1 MLKPPE
7 ILHFGG
13 ERYCV
18 DLNWFLRRL
27 TMPESTPYKLSRAV
41 LPLNYDLV
49 LQPDLEKFTFS
60 GHETLELEV
69 VEATNEI
76 VLNAID
82 LDIEFQRLTTSDNV
96 VAAPPTV
103 TVDEEL
109 ERISFLFEEEL
120 SPGKVVMDL
129 AFEGTLNDQ
138 LRGFYRSQYVDDDG
152 NERYLAS
159 TQFEA
164 TDARR
169 AFPCWDEPA
178 FKATFDVTLIVPDGL
193 AAISNTA
200 VISETSASAGLR
212 TVKFERSPK
221 MSTYLVAFIVGDM
234 VSVEEQTPSGTLM
247 RVWATR
253 GREEQGRYALDN
265 AVRLLSYFN
274 GYFGIPFP
282 LSKLDH
288 IAIPDFAAGAMENW
302 GAITYRE
309 TALLY
314 DPENSAAAARQ
325 RIVEV
330 IAHEMAHMWF
340 GDLVT
345 MAWWDD
351 LWLNESFASWM
362 GDKAVD
368 NLYPEWDMWTQFVS
382 ADTNSGLS
390 LDGLRNSHPIE
401 ANVGNP
407 SEIRELFD
415 AISYSKGGATLR
427 MLEQFL
433 GPDTFQKGLQAY
445 LSEHQYANA
454 QTRDLW
460 RALSQ
465 ASGHPVE
472 DMMDSWVKQT
482 GHPLLTLDSSQ
493 NITNTITVAQER
505 FLYDHLLTE
514 ESDNNSLWQIPVRVA
529 SAAAATPQVHLMDG
543 QNASISLN
551 SAIGNADDQWL
562 VVNAGR
568 TGFYRSRYSGD
579 AFNRIVAAIARQA
592 LPAVDRLGIQDDTYA
607 LMRAGFGPATD
618 FLELAAAY
626 KGEDDASVWTD
637 LAMNLKGFEALL
649 YDQPYLG
656 AFREFALS
664 IFSGIASRVGWDA
677 SPDEG
682 HRDALLRATV
692 LGQAGGYGDQATLQT
707 ARDRF
712 NRFLSTKEPINP
724 DIRGVVYG
732 LVALTGDNEAYEN
745 LWGLEREA
753 TLQEEKMRLLGA
765 LARFQ
770 TRDLLSETLNRA
782 MGSDVRAQDAP
793 LVVVAVASAN
803 PDGRDLAWNFLRE
816 NWKEFDR
823 RYGRG
828 GFAIARLVGI
838 AGGFASAD
846 RANEVTAFFEN
857 NPAPSAARAID
868 QAVERIHLNT
878 RWIERNAESLEK
890 WFA

>member
-1 MLKPPE
+1 
-7 ILHFGG
+7 
-13 ERYCV
+13 
-18 DLNWFLRRL
+18 
-27 TMPESTPYKLSRAV
+27 MPENTPYKLTRSV
-41 LPLNYDLV
+41 VPINYDLV

-69 VEATNEI
+69 IDPTNEI
-76 VLNAID
+76 VLNAIE
-82 LDIEFQRLTTSDNV
+82 LEVNFQRLVTSDNTSI
-96 VAAPPTV
+96 AAPTV
-103 TVDEEL
+103 TIDEEL
-109 ERISFLFEEEL
+109 ERVSFLFAEEL
-120 SPGKVVMDL
+120 QPGKVFMDL
-129 AFEGTLNDQ
+129 AFQGILNDQ

-169 AFPCWDEPA
+169 AFPCWDEPS
-178 FKATFDVTLIVPDGL
+178 FKATFDVTLVVPEAL

-200 VISETSASAGLR
+200 VLSETVASAGLR

-234 VSVEEQTPSGTLM
+234 ASVEEQTPSGTLI
-247 RVWATR
+247 RVWATK

-314 DPENSAAAARQ
+314 DPGNSAAAARQ

-401 ANVGNP
+401 AKVENP

-433 GPDTFQKGLQAY
+433 GSEIFQKGLQSY
-445 LSEHQYANA
+445 LSEHQYGNA

-460 RALSQ
+460 FALSQ

-472 DMMDSWVKQT
+472 GMMDSWVKQT
-482 GHPLLTLDSSQ
+482 GHPLLTLDSSAD
-493 NITNTITVAQER
+493 ITSTIQVAQER
-505 FLYDHLLTE
+505 FLYDHLLTD
-514 ESDNNSLWQIPVRVA
+514 ESDDNSVWQIPVRVA
-529 SAAAATPQVHLMDG
+529 SATQATPQIHLMDG
-543 QNASISLN
+543 KEATITLDNELGI
-551 SAIGNADDQWL
+551 ADDQWL

-568 TGFYRSRYSGD
+568 TGFYRSRYAGE
-579 AFNRIVAAIARQA
+579 AFSRIVAAIGRQE
-592 LPAVDRLGIQDDTYA
+592 LTAVDRLGIQDDTYA

-626 KGEDDASVWTD
+626 KQENDASVWTD
-637 LAMNLKGFEALL
+637 LAMNLKGFESLL
-649 YDQPYLG
+649 YDQPYLED
-656 AFREFALS
+656 FRKFALS
-664 IFSGIASRVGWDA
+664 IFGDIASQVGWDA
-677 SPDEG
+677 RSAEG
-682 HRDALLRATV
+682 HRYAILRATV
-692 LGQAGGYGDQATLQT
+692 LGQAGGYGDEATLQI

-712 NRFLSTKEPINP
+712 NTFLSTKEPINP
-724 DIRGVVYG
+724 DIRGVIYG
-732 LVALTGDNEAYEN
+732 LVALTGDSQVYEK
-745 LWGLEREA
+745 LWDLEREA

-770 TRDLLSETLNRA
+770 TSDLLSETLKRA
-782 MGSDVRAQDAP
+782 LGGDVRAQDAP
-793 LVVVAVASAN
+793 LVIVAVASAN
-803 PDGRDLAWNFLRE
+803 PEGRNLAWNFLRE
-816 NWKEFDR
+816 NWSEFDR

-838 AGGFASAD
+838 ASGFATLE
-846 RANEVTAFFEN
+846 RANEVTAFFN
-857 NPAPSAARAID
+857 SNPAPSAARAID

-878 RWIERNAESLEK
+878 RWIERNAGSLQT

>member
-1 MLKPPE
+1 
-7 ILHFGG
+7 
-13 ERYCV
+13 
-18 DLNWFLRRL
+18 
-27 TMPESTPYKLSRAV
+27 MPESTPYKLSRLV

-69 VEATNEI
+69 VEPTNEI
-76 VLNAID
+76 VLNASE
-82 LDIEFQRLTTSDNV
+82 LEIEFQRLVASNNTV
-96 VAAPPTV
+96 VGAATM
-103 TVDEEL
+103 TVDEDL
-109 ERISFLFEEEL
+109 ERVSFHFEDEL
-120 SPGKVVMDL
+120 QPGKVLMDL
-129 AFEGTLNDQ
+129 AFRGTLNDQ
-138 LRGFYRSQYVDDDG
+138 LRGFYRSQYLDGDG

-169 AFPCWDEPA
+169 AFPCWDEPS
-178 FKATFDVTLIVPDGL
+178 FKATFDITLVVPEEL

-200 VISETSASAGLR
+200 MVSETTASTGLR

-234 VSVEEQTPSGTLM
+234 ASVEEQTPSGTLI
-247 RVWATR
+247 RVWATK

-274 GYFGIPFP
+274 DYFGIPFP

-362 GDKAVD
+362 GDKSVD
-368 NLYPEWDMWTQFVS
+368 NLYPEWAMWTQFVS

-445 LSEHQYANA
+445 LSEHQYGNA

-465 ASGHPVE
+465 ASGLPVE
-472 DMMDSWVKQT
+472 NMMDSWVKQT
-482 GHPLLTLDSSQ
+482 GYPLLTLDSSSDTTEAIQ
-493 NITNTITVAQER
+493 VTQER
-505 FLYDHLLTE
+505 FLYDHLLTDQ
-514 ESDNNSLWQIPVRVA
+514 SDDTSLWQIPVRVA
-529 SAAAATPQVHLMDG
+529 TAASSEPQVHLVEEKG
-543 QNASISLN
+543 AVISLD
-551 SAIGNADDQWL
+551 SSVRGAADQWI

-568 TGFYRSRYSGD
+568 TGFYRSRYEGE
-579 AFNRIVAAIARQA
+579 AFKRIVTAISRKE

-607 LMRAGFGPATD
+607 LVRAGFGSATD

-626 KGEDDASVWTD
+626 KDEDDASVWTD

-656 AFREFALS
+656 AFRAFALS

-677 SPDEG
+677 SSGEG

-692 LGQAGGYGDQATLQT
+692 LGQAGGYGDEATLKT
-707 ARDRF
+707 ARDRCLS
-712 NRFLSTKEPINP
+712 FLSTKSPIHP

-732 LVALTGDNEAYEN
+732 LAALTGDSQLYEN
-745 LWGLEREA
+745 LWDLEREA

-770 TRDLLSETLNRA
+770 TPDLLSETLKRA
-782 MGSDVRAQDAP
+782 LGSDVRAQDAP

-803 PDGRDLAWNFLRE
+803 PEGRDLAWNFLRE
-816 NWKEFDR
+816 NWFEFDR

-838 AGGFASAD
+838 AGGFATAE
-846 RANEVTAFFEN
+846 RASEVTTFFN
-857 NPAPSAARAID
+857 SNPAPSAARAID

-878 RWIERNAESLEK
+878 RWIEKNAASLQG